1 VTHRQRAAAIVAV
14 AMIAAQLAFSGCA
27 QKEAKVDP
35 AAQEAALRQELAS
48 IRDAIRRFR
57 ADSGRYPHTLEE
69 LVPKYLPAIPADPL
83 TGSAKTWQL
92 TTEETVEP
100 NSDFTGNETA
110 AKPRAVIIDVQSGAG
125 APYSNY

>member
-1 VTHRQRAAAIVAV
+1 MTSRLRATAIVAV
-14 AMIAAQLAFSGCA
+14 ALIAAQIAFIGCA
-27 QKEAKVDP
+27 QKETKADP
-35 AAQEAALRQELAS
+35 AAQEAALRQELANV
-48 IRDAIRRFR
+48 RDAIRRFR

-69 LVPKYLPAIPADPL
+69 LVPKYLPAIPVDPL

-100 NSDFTGNETA
+100 NSDFTGRESS
-110 AKPRAVIIDVQSGAG
+110 KPRAVIIDVQSGAG